1 MKTILQRVRSA
12 SVTVNE
18 KVVGA
23 IQSGLCVFVGIEPTD
38 TLSDLEFMAKKL
50 ATLRIFSDTAGKM
63 NLSVLDTDGAI
74 LLVSQFTLLA
84 DCMTGRRPS
93 FTGAG
98 SAEQAS
104 ALFNQF
110 VDLVRAQNII
120 VQTGLFGA
128 DMLVQIQN
136 DGPATFILE
145 SPKK

>member
-38 TLSDLEFMAKKL
+38 TPADLEFMAKKL
-50 ATLRIFSDTAGKM
+50 ATLRIFSDATGKM

-74 LLVSQFTLLA
+74 LLISQFTLLA
-84 DCMTGRRPS
+84 DCTTGRRPS

-98 SAEQAS
+98 SAEQAN

-128 DMLVQIQN
+128 DMLVHIQN